1 MAVLCFKGPAVP
13 RLVLQDLSL
22 GMVFLNH
29 HPPSSPAVGLLLW
42 EKKNIV
48 WVEEKHPS
56 V

>member
-1 MAVLCFKGPAVP
+1 MVSITRFISWNGFFK
-13 RLVLQDLSL
+13 S
-22 GMVFLNH
+22 
-29 HPPSSPAVGLLLW
+29 PPPPPSPAVGLLLW